1 MCGVEF
7 CEEHVHLFYANLR
20 LSPNNGNW
28 ETLVLGNRIV
38 LNEFFFKDFF
48 GAEFSGD
55 IPFMHGNIWP
65 NNFETSLDT
74 SKSFVSDL
82 TSFGSF
88 SLGFDNRILAH
99 IVATTLI
106 SWKGLPSD
114 ILNRDVYVLDC
125 LLKKFSI
132 YWATWF
138 REYMVGILAD
148 SNISASL
155 PYGLLISRI
164 IIDSLVDLSPY
175 SLARIDAS

>member
-1 MCGVEF
+1 M
-7 CEEHVHLFYANLR
+7 HLFYANLR